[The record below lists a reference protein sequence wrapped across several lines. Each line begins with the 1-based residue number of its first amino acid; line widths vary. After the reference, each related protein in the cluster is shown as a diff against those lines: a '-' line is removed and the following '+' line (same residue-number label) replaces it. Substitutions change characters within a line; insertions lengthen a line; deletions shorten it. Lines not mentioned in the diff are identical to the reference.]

1 MTRSENPV
9 SENSLPEQTPPPAMK
24 PPFLVRRRTV
34 FTWLVPLLLLALSL
48 ALHRNYGG
56 WAAYGAGIALVLGG
70 EIVRFWSAGY
80 IAKDAEIATGGPYA
94 HVRNPLYFGSLLLA
108 VGYGLISG
116 LGLWGVGLTVALFLV
131 FHLAAIFYEER
142 FLTAKFGPP
151 YLDYVRRVPRLLP
164 SPWPRTTG
172 AGRFEWAQA
181 LRNREQTSATF
192 ALIFVLLLSLRF
204 LMPFLVH

>member
-1 MTRSENPV
+1 MIYSENNPPLNSSDGPAPV
-9 SENSLPEQTPPPAMK
+9 GP

-34 FTWLVPLLLLALSL
+34 FTWLIPLLLLLLSL
-48 ALHRNYGG
+48 TFHKSYGG
-56 WAAYGAGIALVLGG
+56 WAAYVSGIALVVLG

-116 LGLWGVGLTVALFLV
+116 LGAWGVLFTVALFLV
-131 FHLAAIFYEER
+131 FHLAAILYEEK
-142 FLTAKFGPP
+142 FLTNKFGEP
-151 YLDYVRRVPRLLP
+151 YLDYLKLVPRLLH

-172 AGRFEWAQA
+172 TGSFTWAQS
-181 LRNREQTSATF
+181 LKNREQTSALF

-204 LMPFLVH
+204 VIK

>member
-1 MTRSENPV
+1 
-9 SENSLPEQTPPPAMK
+9 MK

-48 ALHRNYGG
+48 TLHRNDGG
-56 WAAYGAGIALVLGG
+56 WTAYGAGLALVILG

-94 HVRNPLYFGSLLLA
+94 YVRNPLYFGSLLLA

-116 LGLWGVGLTVALFLV
+116 LGLWGVGLMVALFLV
-131 FHLAAIFYEER
+131 FHLAAIFYEEA
-142 FLTAKFGPP
+142 FLTEKFGSS

-164 SPWPRTTG
+164 SPWPRTAGT
-172 AGRFEWAQA
+172 GRFEWAQA
-181 LRNREQTSATF
+181 LKNREQTTA
-192 ALIFVLLLSLRF
+192 AYQVIFVLLLSLRF
-204 LMPFLVH
+204 LKLPFLVH

>member
-1 MTRSENPV
+1 
-9 SENSLPEQTPPPAMK
+9 MK

-48 ALHRNYGG
+48 TLHRDYGG
-56 WAAYGAGIALVLGG
+56 WAAYGAGVGLVVLG

-94 HVRNPLYFGSLLLA
+94 YVRNPLYFGSLLLA

-116 LGLWGVGLTVALFLV
+116 LGLWGVGLMVALFLV
-131 FHLAAIFYEER
+131 FHLAAIFYEEA
-142 FLTAKFGPP
+142 FLTAKFGAP

-164 SPWPRTTG
+164 SPLPRTTG

-181 LRNREQTSATF
+181 LKNREQTSATF

-204 LMPFLVH
+204 LRLPFLVH

>member
-1 MTRSENPV
+1 MSENPV
-9 SENSLPEQTPPPAMK
+9 SDNLPPPAMK

-34 FTWLVPLLLLALSL
+34 FTWLVPLLLLLL
-48 ALHRNYGG
+48 TLVLHRNDGG
-56 WAAYGAGIALVLGG
+56 LRAYAAGIALVALG
-70 EIVRFWSAGY
+70 EVVRFWSAGY

-108 VGYGLISG
+108 VGLGLISG
-116 LGLWGVGLTVALFLV
+116 LGIWGVALMLASFLV
-131 FHLAAIFYEER
+131 FHLAAIFYEEA
-142 FLTAKFGPP
+142 FLTAKFGAP

-181 LRNREQTSATF
+181 LRNREPTTAAYQ
-192 ALIFVLLLSLRF
+192 LVFVLLLSLRF
-204 LMPFLVH
+204 LKMPFLVH

>member
-1 MTRSENPV
+1 MV
-9 SENSLPEQTPPPAMK
+9 HSENSVSESVSGPPAPVGK

-34 FTWLVPLLLLALSL
+34 FTWLVPLILLAL
-48 ALHRNYGG
+48 ALTLRRHDGG
-56 WAAYGAGIALVLGG
+56 WAAYGAGIGLVVLG

-94 HVRNPLYFGSLLLA
+94 HVRNPLYFGSLLLSL
-108 VGYGLISG
+108 GIGLVSG
-116 LGLWGVGLTVALFLV
+116 LGLWGVLLTVSLFFV
-131 FHLAAIFYEER
+131 FHLAAIFYEEA
-142 FLTAKFGPP
+142 FLTAKFGAP

-181 LRNREQTSATF
+181 VRNREPTT
-192 ALIFVLLLSLRF
+192 ALFQLGFILLLSLRF
-204 LMPFLVH
+204 FF

>member
-1 MTRSENPV
+1 MINSENPV
-9 SENSLPEQTPPPAMK
+9 SEPDPTPAMK

-48 ALHRNYGG
+48 TLRRNDGG
-56 WAAYGAGIALVLGG
+56 WAAYAAGIALVVLG

-80 IAKDAEIATGGPYA
+80 IAKDAEITTGGPYA
-94 HVRNPLYFGSLLLA
+94 YVRNPLYFGSLLLA

-116 LGLWGVGLTVALFLV
+116 LGLWGVGLMVGLFLV
-131 FHLAAIFYEER
+131 FHLAAILYEES
-142 FLTAKFGPP
+142 FLTAKFGAP

-164 SPWPRTTG
+164 SPLPRTTG

-181 LRNREQTSATF
+181 LKNREQTSASF
-192 ALIFVLLLSLRF
+192 ALAFVLLLSLRF
-204 LMPFLVH
+204 LVH